1 MDCNHRW
8 AVILAGGDG
17 VRLLP
22 LVRRI
27 CGDERPKQF
36 CRVLGS
42 ETLLSQTRRRAA
54 RIVRPD
60 GILVVLT
67 AAHEPFYRE
76 ELDGLRSSSVLI
88 QPWNRGT
95 APAIL
100 WALAYL
106 KQLDPNGLVT
116 FLPSDHYIANESVL
130 CSHLDGA
137 FLEAARNPATVML
150 LGAAPDAPEVEYGWI
165 EPGPPLSGALTQC
178 FHVRRFW
185 EKPLRTLASALM
197 ELGCLW
203 NTFIMVGRVKAFL
216 RLFQRAAPAHF
227 RSLYPTMSRQ
237 ATLDPVSWSDF
248 YAGIPSTNFSQAVL
262 AAMPGALGVIRADGL
277 GWSDLG
283 DPARVLSIALRKGIQ
298 REWRLDQDT
307 ERSLVAGALGS

>member
-22 LVRRI
+22 LVRQI

-60 GILVVLT
+60 GILVVFT

-76 ELDGLRSSSVLI
+76 ELDGLPSSSVLI

-137 FLEAARNPATVML
+137 F
-150 LGAAPDAPEVEYGWI
+150 
-165 EPGPPLSGALTQC
+165 S
-178 FHVRRFW
+178 RR
-185 EKPLRTLASALM
+185 P
-197 ELGCLW
+197 
-203 NTFIMVGRVKAFL
+203 
-216 RLFQRAAPAHF
+216 
-227 RSLYPTMSRQ
+227 
-237 ATLDPVSWSDF
+237 
-248 YAGIPSTNFSQAVL
+248 GIPR
-262 AAMPGALGVIRADGL
+262 P
-277 GWSDLG
+277 
-283 DPARVLSIALRKGIQ
+283 
-298 REWRLDQDT
+298 
-307 ERSLVAGALGS
+307 